1 MDEKEM
7 QTPNTEE
14 HVTAEKAE
22 ANAILGIADQTQML
36 TNDKINLQSAI
47 VQENDSDRLKDLT
60 HMFNIL
66 QAKKNVIRAGKLDAI
81 YDKAV
86 DILETKIAHNSFE
99 DNDEFL
105 NAFKAVEGALN
116 RAESKVNLVDETPAI
131 SLVQQNNTQINVNSI
146 DSLTKESRDRILK
159 AIQAITNPEEEHKD
173 DVIVEDGE
181 END

>member
-1 MDEKEM
+1 MDENEM
-7 QTPNTEE
+7 QTPT
-14 HVTAEKAE
+14 TE
-22 ANAILGIADQTQML
+22 ANGVVEKVEENAPLGIADQTQML
-36 TNDKINLQSAI
+36 TNNKINLQSAI
-47 VQENDSDRLKDLT
+47 IQENDSEKLKDLT

-105 NAFKAVEGALN
+105 SAFKAVEGALN

-146 DSLTKESRDRILK
+146 DSLSKESRDRILK
-159 AIQAITNPEEEHKD
+159 AIKAITNPEQTEDIVVEEKTQD
-173 DVIVEDGE
+173 E
-181 END
+181 

>member
-7 QTPNTEE
+7 QAPNTEE
-14 HVTAEKAE
+14 NISVEKVE
-22 ANAILGIADQTQML
+22 ENSPLGITDQTQIL
-36 TNDKINLQSAI
+36 AKDKINLQSAI
-47 VQENDSDRLKDLT
+47 VQENDSERLKDLT

-105 NAFKAVEGALN
+105 SAFKAVEGALN

-146 DSLTKESRDRILK
+146 DYLSKESRDRILK
-159 AIQAITNPEEEHKD
+159 AIKAITNPEKTEDIVVEEEPTD
-173 DVIVEDGE
+173 E
-181 END
+181 